1 MGIASFSPFFV
12 SSTGLSMLMAPIQA
26 LAALFVPAHYAL
38 AQPRPAVSPAKA
50 CRASVDSNK
59 MHKFADARS
68 TLKSIP
74 AAPVKRLKIVRQFEP
89 GASRSCAGRLVI
101 SGRMSD
107 VCAELERM
115 AG

>member
-1 MGIASFSPFFV
+1 MGINSFSPF
-12 SSTGLSMLMAPIQA
+12 SSLSTGASVLLAPIQA
-26 LAALFVPAHYAL
+26 LIAVFAPARHARVIPCTTASYCVPATAYPTPF
-38 AQPRPAVSPAKA
+38 Q
-50 CRASVDSNK
+50 
-59 MHKFADARS
+59 ARS
-68 TLKSIP
+68 KQVQKNVGGTS
-74 AAPVKRLKIVRQFEP
+74 VQRLKIVRQFEP